1 MIYGELNNVPVLLR
15 VCAVECYSHIYVT
28 MC

>member
-15 VCAVECYSHIYVT
+15 MCAVECYGQIYVT